1 MRIEWWNTQILFL
14 DMVLTAGEGRL
25 RLLAL
30 GNREG
35 QGSRGVC
42 MCQLLPPGIF
52 LALAH

>member
-30 GNREG
+30 GIREG
-35 QGSRGVC
+35 QGSRGVRR
-42 MCQLLPPGIF
+42 CQLLPPGIVP
-52 LALAH
+52 ALAH